1 MLSQEEKEEE
11 ELLKLAK
18 SEKLRE
24 DFRKL
29 SNLNKQVDVDQYIK
43 FLTAYSKIFG
53 DRRLQKYTGMKFR
66 RFKQAKKFLL

>member
-1 MLSQEEKEEE
+1 MLSQEEKE

-29 SNLNKQVDVDQYIK
+29 SNLNKQVDVDQYIL
-43 FLTAYSKIFG
+43 FSFI
-53 DRRLQKYTGMKFR
+53 
-66 RFKQAKKFLL
+66 

>member
-1 MLSQEEKEEE
+1 MLSQEEE

-43 FLTAYSKIFG
+43 FLTAYS
-53 DRRLQKYTGMKFR
+53 RLFDSKKLKEYIGRKTKGLEK
-66 RFKQAKKFLL
+66 ANKFLL